1 LYEAPKL
8 DELALRKR
16 IFNLG
21 VRILNILIPESS
33 ASYPQS
39 IMIVNVS
46 EKLNKAFKTE
56 VYCGLFDGAPHQTLT
71 LLKDRN
77 FQRFLN
83 LSRKLLVYFSENDR
97 YYRSWLGLF
106 MLLVSDEVDA
116 ELAKLSFEDFLTLV
130 KLQWET
136 NMKGAVPREY
146 FNEHKKDLLNMV
158 LANYLMNIS

>member
-33 ASYPQS
+33 ASYLQS
-39 IMIVNVS
+39 RMIVNVS
-46 EKLNKAFKTE
+46 EKLNKAFRTE
-56 VYCGLFDGAPHQTLT
+56 VYCGVFDGVPHQTLA

-83 LSRKLLVYFSENDR
+83 LSSKLLLYFSENDR

-106 MLLVSDEVDA
+106 MLLVSNEVDH
-116 ELAKLSFEDFLTLV
+116 ELAKLSFKDFLALV
-130 KLQWET
+130 ELQWET
-136 NMKGAVPREY
+136 NMKEAVPREY
-146 FNEHKKDLLNMV
+146 FNEHKKEFLNMV
-158 LANYLMNIS
+158 LANYLTNIA